1 MARLSFKTVC
11 KGTALL
17 FFVILLGLNA
27 ETTIAP
33 ATTSSPSAE
42 LQTSASQKPDVIRD
56 LLVSEITTS
65 SVFLKWEEST
75 GYRSFFKIQ
84 WTDDKTN
91 ATTNTSSYLITG
103 LTSGVNYTFCITAV
117 AADQS
122 TESES
127 VCISAWTK
135 PDMIN
140 NLKVTEI
147 TTSSVFL
154 TWDERFGNISFFKL
168 NWTDEKTSNHVTT
181 NNTWYNITDLTA
193 GVNYTFIITA
203 VAADKSTEGYLHY
216 GPDVIKDLL
225 VSEIT
230 TSSVFL
236 KWEESTGYRSFFKIQ
251 WTDDKT
257 NATTN
262 TSSYLITGLTSG
274 VNYTF
279 CITAVAADQSTESES
294 VCISA
299 WTKPDIIMNLTADDI
314 TSSSVLLNWIK
325 PYGQSSRYRVEYE
338 NKNVSTENTS
348 IKLNDLIPGAQ
359 YTFRVFAVAADHVT
373 EGRANQISLYTK
385 PNVIKNLRVSEITT
399 SSVFLTWDEPAGNRS
414 FFKLNWTDQKF
425 DLIRNAIATTN
436 TFYNITGLTSGVNYT
451 LIITAV
457 AADKSTEGGSVATS
471 NYTKPDIIMILT
483 ADDITASSVLLNWT
497 KPYGQS
503 SRYHVEYENSNLTTE
518 NTSIKIDHLIPGAQY
533 TFKVFAVA
541 ADHVT
546 EGRANQMSL
555 HTKPDIIMN
564 LTADDITASSV
575 LLNWTKPYGQS
586 SCYRVE
592 YENNNVTTENTSIK
606 IDHLTPGA
614 QYTFRVFAVAA
625 DHVTEGRANQISLHT
640 KPALIRDLLVSEITT
655 SCVFLTWEEPTG
667 SRSFFKIQWT
677 DDKTTATTNT
687 SSYLITGLTSGVS
700 YTFCITAVA
709 ADQSTESESV
719 CISAW
724 TKPDMIKNLKVTEIT
739 TSSVFLTWD
748 EPFGNISFLKLNW
761 TDEKTSNHV
770 TTNNTWYN
778 ITDLTAGV
786 NYTFIITAVAAD
798 KSTEGEA
805 VVTSKYTKP
814 DIIMNLTADD
824 ITASSVLLNWTKPYG
839 QSSRYR
845 VEYENNN
852 ATTENT
858 SIKIYHLTPGAQYTF
873 RVFAVA
879 ADHVTKG
886 RDNQISLYTKPDM
899 IKNLKV
905 TEITTSSVFLTWDEP
920 FGNISFLKL
929 NWTDEKTSNHV
940 TTNNTWYNITDL
952 TAGVNYTF
960 IITAVATD
968 KSTEGESVVTSK
980 YTKPDI
986 IMNLTADDITASSV
1000 LLNWTKPYGQS
1011 SCYHVE
1017 YENNNVT
1024 TENTSIKID
1033 HLTPGAKYTFRVFAV
1048 ATDHVTKGRA
1058 NNISL
1063 YTKPDV
1069 IKNLRVSEIRT
1080 SSVFLTWDEP
1090 FGNRSFFKLNWTDQK
1105 FDLIRNAIETTNT
1118 SSYLISGLTSGVNYT
1133 FCITAVAADK
1143 STESESVC
1151 ISAWTKPDMIKNLK
1165 VTEITTSS
1173 VFLTW
1178 DEPFGNRS
1186 LFKLNWTDEKTSN
1199 HVTTN
1204 KTWYNITDLTAGVN
1218 YTFIITA
1225 VAADKSTEGESV
1237 VTSKYTKPDIIMN
1250 LTSDHITSSSVLLNW
1265 TKPYGQSSCYR
1276 VEYENNNVTT
1286 ENTSIK
1292 IDHLTPG
1299 AKYTFRVFAVAADHV
1314 TEGRGN
1320 QISLYTKPDVIK
1332 NLKVTK
1338 ITTSSVFL
1346 TWDEP
1351 FGNRSLFKLNW
1362 TDEKTSNHVTTN
1374 NTWYNIT
1381 DLTAGVNYT
1390 FIITAVAA
1398 DKSTEGESVV
1408 TSKYTKPDIIMNLT
1422 ADDITA
1428 SSVLLNWIKPYGQ
1441 SSCYRVEYENNNATT
1456 ENTSIKID
1464 HLTPG
1469 AQYKFR
1475 VFAVATDHVTEGRAN
1490 QISLYTKPNVIKN
1503 LRVSE
1508 ITTSSVF
1515 LTWDE
1520 PFGNRSF
1527 FKIQW
1532 TGDQINGYSAT
1543 INTYYNITRLTAG
1556 VNYTLCITALTAH
1569 NVDESEPFCICKYT
1583 EPDVIKY
1590 LRVSEITTSSV
1601 FLTWDEP
1608 AGNRSFF
1615 KLNWTDEKT
1624 SNHVTTNNTWYNI
1637 TDLTAGVNY
1646 TFIITAVAADKS
1658 TEGESVVTSK
1668 YTKPDIIMNLT
1679 ADDITASS
1687 VLLNWIKPYGQ
1698 SSCYRVE
1705 YENNNA
1711 TTENTSIKIDHLT
1724 PGAQYKFRVFAVAT
1738 DHVTEGRAN
1747 QISLYTK
1754 PNVIKNLRVSE
1765 ITTSSVFLTWDEP
1778 FGNRSFF
1785 KIQWTGDQIN
1795 GYSATINTYYNITRL
1810 TAGVNYTLCIT
1821 ALTAHNVDESEP
1833 FCICKYT
1840 EPDVI
1845 KYLRVSEITT
1855 SSVFLTWDE
1864 PAGNRSFFKLN
1875 WTDEKTSNHVTT
1887 NNTWYNIT
1895 DLTAGV
1901 NYTFIIT
1908 AVAAD
1913 KSTEGEAVVTSKHT
1927 KPDIIMNLTA
1937 DDITASSVLL
1947 NWTKPYGQSS
1957 CYHVEYENNNVTT
1970 ENTSIKIDHL
1980 TPGAQYT
1987 FRVFAV
1993 AADHVTE
2000 GRANQISL
2008 YTKPDVIR
2016 NLRVSEITTTS
2027 VFLTWDEPAG
2037 NIYFFK
2043 LQWTDEKTSATTNT
2057 SSYLISGLT
2066 AGVSYTFCITA
2077 VAADR
2082 STEGE
2087 TFCISQYTKLDI
2099 WLIVG
2104 VALAAICFL
2113 FIIILI
2119 LFFYSRRKAK
2129 EQYPD
2134 IPLHIFSNTAM
2145 RIVDYEEQFKRKQA
2159 DGFAEEFEKLKAIG
2173 MAQSKNAAQAIENK
2187 EKNRDGSVL
2196 PYDASRVKLSKCGSP
2211 FDDYINASYVPGYKS
2226 REEFIAAQ
2234 CPLPTTVDEFWRM
2247 IWEKNVYTIVMLNKR
2262 NEKVMKC
2269 EKYWPSGTYNYH
2281 NISVTT
2287 TSETDLES
2295 WIIRD
2300 FRIKNVKTEET
2311 RNICQFHFTAW
2322 PDHEIPA
2329 STEVLIDFRC
2339 LVRKHMDQYSRH
2351 SPAVVHCS
2359 SGMAT
2364 GVFIAIDHLIFQIE
2378 RDSMVDVYGIVTD
2391 MQMHRPLMI
2400 QTEAHYSY
2408 LHQCAYDIIRSRTGT
2423 NMDLIYQNT
2432 EAPQI
2437 YEKIQHI

>member
-1 MARLSFKTVC
+1 MKRKSVVHC
-11 KGTALL
+11 KRKVT
-17 FFVILLGLNA
+17 
-27 ETTIAP
+27 
-33 ATTSSPSAE
+33 
-42 LQTSASQKPDVIRD
+42 LQLRKVSRPLHEERPDVIKD

-91 ATTNTSSYLITG
+91 ATTNTSYLITG

-122 TESES
+122 TERES

-135 PDMIN
+135 PDIIM
-140 NLKVTEI
+140 NLTADDI
-147 TTSSVFL
+147 TTSSVL
-154 TWDERFGNISFFKL
+154 LNWIKPYGQSSRYRVEYENNNVTAEDTSIKL
-168 NWTDEKTSNHVTT
+168 N
-181 NNTWYNITDLTA
+181 DLIPGA
-193 GVNYTFIITA
+193 QYTFRVFA
-203 VAADKSTEGYLHY
+203 VAADHVTEGRANKISLYTR
-216 GPDVIKDLL
+216 PDVIKDLL

-279 CITAVAADQSTESES
+279 CITAVAADQSTERES

-299 WTKPDIIMNLTADDI
+299 WTTIAADKSTEGESVVTSKYTKPDIIMNLTADDI
-314 TSSSVLLNWIK
+314 TASSVLLNWII
-325 PYGQSSRYRVEYE
+325 PYGQSSHYRVEYE
-338 NKNVSTENTS
+338 NKNVFTENPS
-348 IKLNDLIPGAQ
+348 IKINDLIPGAQ

-373 EGRANQISLYTK
+373 EGRANKISLYTK

-451 LIITAV
+451 FIITAV

-471 NYTKPDIIMILT
+471 NYTKPDIIMNLT

-503 SRYHVEYENSNLTTE
+503 SRYRVEYENSNLTTE

-555 HTKPDIIMN
+555 HTKPD
-564 LTADDITASSV
+564 V
-575 LLNWTKPYGQS
+575 
-586 SCYRVE
+586 
-592 YENNNVTTENTSIK
+592 
-606 IDHLTPGA
+606 
-614 QYTFRVFAVAA
+614 
-625 DHVTEGRANQISLHT
+625 
-640 KPALIRDLLVSEITT
+640 IRDLLVYEITT

-667 SRSFFKIQWT
+667 SRSFFKIQWI
-677 DDKTTATTNT
+677 DDKTSATTDT
-687 SSYLITGLTSGVS
+687 SYLITGLTSGVN

-739 TSSVFLTWD
+739 TSSVLLTWD
-748 EPFGNISFLKLNW
+748 EPFGNK
-761 TDEKTSNHV
+761 
-770 TTNNTWYN
+770 
-778 ITDLTAGV
+778 
-786 NYTFIITAVAAD
+786 
-798 KSTEGEA
+798 
-805 VVTSKYTKP
+805 
-814 DIIMNLTADD
+814 
-824 ITASSVLLNWTKPYG
+824 
-839 QSSRYR
+839 
-845 VEYENNN
+845 
-852 ATTENT
+852 
-858 SIKIYHLTPGAQYTF
+858 
-873 RVFAVA
+873 
-879 ADHVTKG
+879 
-886 RDNQISLYTKPDM
+886 
-899 IKNLKV
+899 
-905 TEITTSSVFLTWDEP
+905 
-920 FGNISFLKL
+920 
-929 NWTDEKTSNHV
+929 
-940 TTNNTWYNITDL
+940 
-952 TAGVNYTF
+952 
-960 IITAVATD
+960 
-968 KSTEGESVVTSK
+968 
-980 YTKPDI
+980 
-986 IMNLTADDITASSV
+986 
-1000 LLNWTKPYGQS
+1000 
-1011 SCYHVE
+1011 
-1017 YENNNVT
+1017 
-1024 TENTSIKID
+1024 
-1033 HLTPGAKYTFRVFAV
+1033 
-1048 ATDHVTKGRA
+1048 
-1058 NNISL
+1058 
-1063 YTKPDV
+1063 
-1069 IKNLRVSEIRT
+1069 
-1080 SSVFLTWDEP
+1080 
-1090 FGNRSFFKLNWTDQK
+1090 SFFKLNWTD
-1105 FDLIRNAIETTNT
+1105 
-1118 SSYLISGLTSGVNYT
+1118 
-1133 FCITAVAADK
+1133 
-1143 STESESVC
+1143 
-1151 ISAWTKPDMIKNLK
+1151 
-1165 VTEITTSS
+1165 
-1173 VFLTW
+1173 
-1178 DEPFGNRS
+1178 
-1186 LFKLNWTDEKTSN
+1186 EKKSN

-1204 KTWYNITDLTAGVN
+1204 NTWYNITDLTAGVN

-1250 LTSDHITSSSVLLNW
+1250 LTADDITSSSVLLNW
-1265 TKPYGQSSCYR
+1265 IKPYGQSSRYH

-1314 TEGRGN
+1314 TEGRAN

-1332 NLKVTK
+1332 YLRVSE
-1338 ITTSSVFL
+1338 ITTSSLFL
-1346 TWDEP
+1346 AWDEP
-1351 FGNRSLFKLNW
+1351 AGNRSFFKLNW
-1362 TDEKTSNHVTTN
+1362 TDEKTSYHLKTN

-1441 SSCYRVEYENNNATT
+1441 SSCYRVEYENNNVTAENTSIRIDHLTPGAKYTFRVFAVAADHVTKGRANNISLYTKPDVIKNLRVSEIRTSSVFLTWDEPFGNRSFFKLNWTDQKFDLIRNAIETTNTSLLITGLTSGVDYTFCITAVAADKSTESESVCISAWTKPDMIKNLKVTKITTSSVFLAWDEPFGNRSFFKLNWTDEKTSNHVTTNNTWYNITDLTAGVSYTFIITAVAADKSTEGEAVVASKYTKPDIIMNLTADDITSSSVLLNWTKPYGQSSGYRVEYENNNVTTENTSIKIDHLTPGAKYTFRVFAVAADHVTEGRANQISLYTKPDVIKNLRVSEITTSSVFLTWDEPFGNRSVFKLNWTDEKTSYHVTTNNTWYNITDLTAGVNYTFIITAVAADKSTEGESVVTSKYTKPDIIMNLTADDITTSSVLLNWIKPYGQSSCYHVEYENNYVTT

-1469 AQYKFR
+1469 AQYTFR
-1475 VFAVATDHVTEGRAN
+1475 VFAVAADRVTEGRAN
-1490 QISLYTKPNVIKN
+1490 QISLYTKPDVIKN

-1583 EPDVIKY
+1583 EPDVISN
-1590 LRVSEITTSSV
+1590 LRVSEIRTSSV
-1601 FLTWDEP
+1601 FLKWEEP
-1608 AGNRSFF
+1608 FGNRSVF
-1615 KLNWTDEKT
+1615 KLNWNDEKT

-1646 TFIITAVAADKS
+1646 TFIITV
-1658 TEGESVVTSK
+1658 
-1668 YTKPDIIMNLT
+1668 
-1679 ADDITASS
+1679 
-1687 VLLNWIKPYGQ
+1687 
-1698 SSCYRVE
+1698 
-1705 YENNNA
+1705 
-1711 TTENTSIKIDHLT
+1711 
-1724 PGAQYKFRVFAVAT
+1724 
-1738 DHVTEGRAN
+1738 
-1747 QISLYTK
+1747 
-1754 PNVIKNLRVSE
+1754 
-1765 ITTSSVFLTWDEP
+1765 
-1778 FGNRSFF
+1778 
-1785 KIQWTGDQIN
+1785 
-1795 GYSATINTYYNITRL
+1795 
-1810 TAGVNYTLCIT
+1810 
-1821 ALTAHNVDESEP
+1821 
-1833 FCICKYT
+1833 
-1840 EPDVI
+1840 
-1845 KYLRVSEITT
+1845 
-1855 SSVFLTWDE
+1855 
-1864 PAGNRSFFKLN
+1864 
-1875 WTDEKTSNHVTT
+1875 
-1887 NNTWYNIT
+1887 
-1895 DLTAGV
+1895 
-1901 NYTFIIT
+1901 
-1908 AVAAD
+1908 VAAD
-1913 KSTEGEAVVTSKHT
+1913 KSTEGEAVVTSKYT

-1957 CYHVEYENNNVTT
+1957 CYHVEYENNYVTT

-2066 AGVSYTFCITA
+2066 AGVSYAFCITA

-2145 RIVDYEEQFKRKQA
+2145 RIDDYEEQFKRKQA

-2378 RDSMVDVYGIVTD
+2378 RDSMVDVYGVVTD

-2437 YEKIQHI
+2437 YENTAYLKQ